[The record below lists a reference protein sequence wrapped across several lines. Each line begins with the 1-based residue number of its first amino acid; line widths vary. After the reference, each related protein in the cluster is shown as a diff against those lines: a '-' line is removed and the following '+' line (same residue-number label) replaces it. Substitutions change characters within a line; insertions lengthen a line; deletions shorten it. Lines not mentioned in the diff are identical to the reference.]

1 MSEIEVNKDKK
12 LTCLKSNDNIDL
24 NECKSCIYHIS
35 HTVRENE
42 DLEFIDCSFSA
53 FQLI

>member
-1 MSEIEVNKDKK
+1 MSEIEVGKDRK

-24 NECKSCIYHIS
+24 NKCKSCVYHIS

-53 FQLI
+53 FQLM